1 MSLPNGA
8 TSKRSTTTQ
17 IKAPPVQSSTLSTA
31 SVISGNF
38 VKLGR
43 CPLFPRKQTII
54 AVWVQTEHVDRSAS
68 ALQPEF
74 LRDHLFYVENSRR
87 ASERCFGIVR
97 HSFQRTLPIAEAF
110 QAIRIRQ

>member
-1 MSLPNGA
+1 MAGLLTRAAEGGDEEANCLLASGE
-8 TSKRSTTTQ
+8 SESWIGIDQ
-17 IKAPPVQSSTLSTA
+17 APAASEMRFSACAASTA
-31 SVISGNF
+31 S
-38 VKLGR
+38 LD
-43 CPLFPRKQTII
+43 PEAL
-54 AVWVQTEHVDRSAS
+54 

-87 ASERCFGIVR
+87 ASERCFSIVR